1 MATRVQCSHVM
12 FPIFFLIQS
21 HMKYQKL
28 LLKDLCLCQE
38 VQMPE
43 TLMNY
48 VTTHESFSVSGK
60 KKGEKVLIL
69 CMRTLKQLLPPGDVN
84 S

>member
-1 MATRVQCSHVM
+1 
-12 FPIFFLIQS
+12 
-21 HMKYQKL
+21 
-28 LLKDLCLCQE
+28 
-38 VQMPE
+38 MPE

-84 S
+84 SWNVEASLSERYRNKVKKIC